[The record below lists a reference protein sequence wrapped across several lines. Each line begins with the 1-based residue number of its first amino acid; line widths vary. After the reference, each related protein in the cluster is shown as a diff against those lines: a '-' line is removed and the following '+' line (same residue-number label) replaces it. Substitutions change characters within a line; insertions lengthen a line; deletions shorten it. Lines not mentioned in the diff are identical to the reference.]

1 MDEWVDVIGKAPRSD
16 TEENKFIRNYV
27 PSP

>member
-1 MDEWVDVIGKAPRSD
+1 MDERVDVIGKAPCSD
-16 TEENKFIRNYV
+16 MEENKFIRNYV